1 MRNLLHAVAAAL
13 RRWLARD
20 DLRTRPSQLLPVGDN
35 AALETLMGQWPSTPN
50 RSLVILLGEGGGA
63 VEQARMLTS
72 KQKKRVEKLLRDLED
87 ADLDA
92 AKKLG
97 STRERAILEQERM
110 EN

>member
-1 MRNLLHAVAAAL
+1 MRNLWAAVVTAL
-13 RRWLARD
+13 KRWLARD
-20 DLRTRPSQLLPVGDN
+20 DLRTRSSQLLPVGDN
-35 AALETLMGQWPSTPN
+35 AALEVMRQWPSTPN
-50 RSLVILLGEGGGA
+50 RSLVILFGEGGGA

-97 STRERAILEQERM
+97 PMTNEATPKW
-110 EN
+110 

>member
-1 MRNLLHAVAAAL
+1 MRNLWVAVAAAL

-20 DLRTRPSQLLPVGDN
+20 DLKTRPIQPLLVLAGD
-35 AALETLMGQWPSTPN
+35 AAAEEIMRRWVTTPS
-50 RSLVILLGEGGGA
+50 RSLVVLFDEDGA
-63 VEQARMLTS
+63 MEQARMLTS

-97 STRERAILEQERM
+97 PMTNEATPKW
-110 EN
+110 